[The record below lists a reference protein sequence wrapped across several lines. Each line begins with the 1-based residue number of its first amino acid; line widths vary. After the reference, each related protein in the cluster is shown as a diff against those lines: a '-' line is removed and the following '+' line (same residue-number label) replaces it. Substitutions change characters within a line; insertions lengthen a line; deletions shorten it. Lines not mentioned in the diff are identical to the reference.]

1 MRLRRL
7 LAALALALALGA
19 CTGPPNAP
27 AAPPTSE
34 APAGD
39 VAPTKG
45 SGDVEQ
51 PQDQGDAL
59 PVLTTAVAGSG
70 SPASVEAGV
79 VCLFWTWGGAGT
91 PQLTDGMSFTIANA
105 EVEPATWSVYADA
118 CTGQSGRACV
128 GATITVDDSGC
139 LAGFARD
146 SGPTAAPGAQALVGM
161 SGTFACAEPATAAD
175 CDDAAAQLAQA
186 PDVSADLDLESFPVT
201 NGDG

>member
-1 MRLRRL
+1 MRSRRL
-7 LAALALALALGA
+7 LAALTLVAALAA
-19 CTGPPNAP
+19 CTSPPTTAAP
-27 AAPPTSE
+27 AETS
-34 APAGD
+34 PAAVD

-79 VCLFWTWGGAGT
+79 VCLFWSWGGQGT
-91 PQLTDGMSFTIANA
+91 PQLSDGMSFAIAHA
-105 EVEPATWSVYADA
+105 EVEPATWSVYDAA
-118 CTGQSGRACV
+118 CTGQSGRACL

-139 LAGFARD
+139 LVGFARD
-146 SGPTAAPGAQALVGM
+146 GGPTAPPGASALVGM
-161 SGTFACAEPATAAD
+161 SGTLSCADPATTAD
-175 CDDAAAQLAQA
+175 CDDVAAQLGSA

>member
-7 LAALALALALGA
+7 LPVLALVVTLGA
-19 CTGPPNAP
+19 CSGPPTTPEP
-27 AAPPTSE
+27 APTSV
-34 APAGD
+34 AAGD
-39 VAPTKG
+39 VAPTRG

-51 PQDQGDAL
+51 PQEQGDAL

-79 VCLFWTWGGAGT
+79 VCLFWSWGGEGT
-91 PQLTDGMSFTIANA
+91 PQLADGMSFAIAHA
-105 EVEPATWSVYADA
+105 EVEPPTWSVYADA

-139 LAGFARD
+139 LVGFARD
-146 SGPTAAPGAQALVGM
+146 SGTSAAAGTQALVGM
-161 SGTFACAEPATAAD
+161 SGTFACVEPATTDDCAA
-175 CDDAAAQLAQA
+175 AAAQLAQA